1 VDGGWW
7 GRENENETFTHVLS
21 IFLFLFIFI
30 NGLTL
35 VRLTND
41 NSEECGQDMHFML
54 LLSITPYS
62 IVFLLIYNFFEIM
75 TCESDMLPFCNV
87 SN

>member
-7 GRENENETFTHVLS
+7 GRENENETFTRVLS
-21 IFLFLFIFI
+21 SFFFFLI

-35 VRLTND
+35 VRLTHD
-41 NSEECGQDMHFML
+41 NSEECGQDTHFML

-75 TCESDMLPFCNV
+75 TCEFDTLPFGNV